1 MHCCLGYK
9 LSDPNLFQIFLNS
22 FQFWDF
28 EKKRKR
34 EEEEEKKHWQN
45 VQRNSFVF
53 QENGVKW
60 IFYEFNSKW
69 KQSVSSKKEK
79 LFMCNVKQLSS
90 FQAIHV
96 TFAIWLMQAR
106 KLTKIYA
113 YRMRGTFG
121 IIIKK
126 DFQERDGKEEKRK
139 YMEWIYDFTKEALPS
154 LLK

>member
-69 KQSVSSKKEK
+69 KQSVSSEKGK
-79 LFMCNVKQLSS
+79 LFMRNVKQLSS

-96 TFAIWLMQAR
+96 TFGIWLMQAR

-113 YRMRGTFG
+113 RHF
-121 IIIKK
+121 
-126 DFQERDGKEEKRK
+126 
-139 YMEWIYDFTKEALPS
+139 
-154 LLK
+154 